1 MISGYRLE
9 GQVSLVFKYQKSKP
23 FLTYLTTF
31 NLDDMRKYMYALL
44 KAVSHL
50 SNNGVIHRDIKPSN
64 FLYDPASHTGL
75 LIDFGLSEIEVDQN
89 GKPKK
94 SADNET
100 VKKIAELQKKIK
112 IKNRTGTKGYMPPE
126 ALLNYPN

>member
-1 MISGYRLE
+1 
-9 GQVSLVFKYQKSKP
+9 
-23 FLTYLTTF
+23 
-31 NLDDMRKYMYALL
+31 MYALL

>member
-31 NLDDMRKYMYALL
+31 QLEDIKKYMYAMLR
-44 KAVSHL
+44 AVKHL
-50 SNNGVIHRDIKPSN
+50 SDYGVIHRDIKPSN
-64 FLYDPASHTGL
+64 FLYDPDSHTGL
-75 LIDFGLSEIEVDQN
+75 LIDFGLSEIEVDPN

-94 SADNET
+94 LPENEQ
-100 VKKIAELQKKIK
+100 VKKIVEL
-112 IKNRTGTKGYMPPE
+112 
-126 ALLNYPN
+126 